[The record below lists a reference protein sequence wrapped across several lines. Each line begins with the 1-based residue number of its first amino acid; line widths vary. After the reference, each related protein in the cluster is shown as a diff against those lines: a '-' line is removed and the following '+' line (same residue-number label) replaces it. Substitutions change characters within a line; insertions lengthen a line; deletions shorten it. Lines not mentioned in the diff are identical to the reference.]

1 MNGTDFIILKKS
13 DSMIN
18 RIVALSSI
26 FFFSILTT
34 NCQNKP
40 AVKNHDDLIITKIE
54 FSTGTRGYQ
63 KNVFISADSVI
74 EVTEGRESKQPVK
87 KKIEQN
93 EWTGLIGIASELSLS
108 EIEKLPSPT
117 SRRAFDGAKHSSIV
131 ITTKDGKSYTH
142 AFDDEQPHKKLQPLM
157 KAISKLKTPD

>member
-1 MNGTDFIILKKS
+1 MITRIIAS
-13 DSMIN
+13 AS
-18 RIVALSSI
+18 V

-40 AVKNHDDLIITKIE
+40 AVKDNHDSIITKIE

-63 KNVFISADSVI
+63 KNVFISADSII
-74 EVTEGRESKQPVK
+74 EITEDRENKRPVK

-93 EWTGLIGIASELSLS
+93 EWRGLIDIASELSLN
-108 EIEKLPSPT
+108 ELEQLPSPT
-117 SRRAFDGAKHSSIV
+117 SKRAFDGAKHSSII
-131 ITTKDGKSYTH
+131 ITTKDGKSYAH

-157 KAISKLKTPD
+157 NAIRKLKTPE